1 MSATAGTPS
10 TQNLNVVSVKPIV
23 TPSQLERDLPASA
36 QALASV
42 RAGRDTIRRILRR
55 EDPRLLVVVGPCSVH
70 DVAAAREYASRL
82 VELRNRVKDR
92 YEVVMRV
99 YFEKPRT
106 TVGWKGLIND
116 PHLDG
121 SFDMNVGLKL
131 ARKLLRDVCELGLPT
146 ATELLDPIVPQY
158 IDDLVSWAAIGA
170 RTTESQT
177 HRQMASGLSM
187 PVGYKNSTDGNLQV
201 AIDAFRAA
209 MSPHH
214 FLGIDEN
221 GVTCIVSTRGNTDG
235 HIILRGGG
243 QASASGGQASD
254 GGGKSTNYEP
264 AAIRAAADKLAASK
278 LPPVVMVDCSH
289 ANSGKKHEN
298 QSTVWQSV
306 LKQRAESKAC
316 PIVGVMIESN
326 LVEGAQ
332 PISDNP
338 TKLVY
343 GKSITDACIGWDET
357 VRMLEMR

>member
-1 MSATAGTPS
+1 MSDSAPS
-10 TQNLNVVSVKPIV
+10 TQNLNVAHIKPIV
-23 TPSQLERDLPASA
+23 TPAQLERELPASDG
-36 QALASV
+36 ALASV
-42 RAGRDTIRRILRR
+42 RAGRETIRRILRR

-82 VELRNRVKDR
+82 VQLREKVKDR
-92 YEVVMRV
+92 FEVVMRV

-131 ARKLLRDVCELGLPT
+131 ARKLLRDVAEMGLPT

-221 GVTCIVSTRGNTDG
+221 GVTCIVSTRGNKDG

-243 QASASGGQASD
+243 SR
-254 GGGKSTNYEP
+254 TNYDP
-264 AAIRAAADKLAASK
+264 AAIKEAADKLTASK

-298 QSTVWQSV
+298 QTAVWQSV
-306 LKQRAESKAC
+306 LEQRRASKDC

-343 GKSITDACIGWDET
+343 GKSITDACVGWDET
-357 VRMLEMR
+357 VRMLSMQ